1 MSYTYIAKIMSNKS
15 LVDSTTS
22 QDLKKAVTWADK
34 NSIEGDLVVISE
46 GYTGADDI
54 VDEVD
59 HVMSYYVGD

>member
-34 NSIEGDLVVISE
+34 NSIEGDLIVISE
-46 GYTGADDI
+46 GYAGADDTI
-54 VDEVD
+54 DEVD
-59 HVMSYYVGD
+59 HVMSYYVS

>member
-34 NSIEGDLVVISE
+34 NSIEGDLIVISE
-46 GYTGADDI
+46 GYAGADDMI
-54 VDEVD
+54 DEVD
-59 HVMSYYVGD
+59 HVMSYYVS